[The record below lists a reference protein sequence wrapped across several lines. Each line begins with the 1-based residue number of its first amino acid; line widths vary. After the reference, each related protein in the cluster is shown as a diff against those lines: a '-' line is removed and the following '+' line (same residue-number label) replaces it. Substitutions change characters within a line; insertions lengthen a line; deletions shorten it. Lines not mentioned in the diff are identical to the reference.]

1 MLVLGF
7 VIALAFAEQA
17 SATALAGLKQAGAQ
31 GLCSF
36 AQTLKEASAISEAV
50 ATRLHTAARCAAAA
64 EGRLRGAAYT
74 LRARG
79 GTRGEQ
85 DSEQGAWQETLEA
98 LGREADTA
106 AQHAKAASEKAAAAT
121 STALNF
127 AAGGAALQDF
137 ILTLASIGTSS
148 QDSGGKSCLDASV
161 GIASCSNKPEKGQEK
176 VMAATCPSLNNT
188 LRLTTAPQEGQWTNT
203 INKLKAP
210 QWNSAELAEGTNK
223 LGEDNDGSNKCPL
236 ITTAANAATKPGL
249 LITTPGTAEVKESVV
264 LGQFLKITYVGGS
277 GADSESAFHD
287 AFATSS
293 SALDKEKK
301 ALEDSLAQLRS
312 AEASH
317 VKSAS
322 TKTECIVSQEAA
334 AHIKKVNETLTAISE
349 EEAKAREE
357 AAQGQAAT
365 TNTQSSA
372 RHAQAQSGKNQKQ
385 RSDTASSKGMGKE
398 SDEMAANTLASDDAS
413 RRALAK
419 HWSIMLMLMLSP
431 MFLLVSPQ

>member
-1 MLVLGF
+1 MLVLLC

-17 SATALAGLKQAGAQ
+17 SATALAGLKQAGAE

-64 EGRLRGAAYT
+64 EGRLRGAADT
-74 LRARG
+74 LWERG
-79 GTRGEQ
+79 GARGEQ
-85 DSEQGAWQETLEA
+85 DSDQGAWQEALEA

-106 AQHAKAASEKAAAAT
+106 AQHAKAASEKAVHAT

-137 ILTLASIGTSS
+137 ILTLASVGTSS

-161 GIASCSNKPEKGQEK
+161 DIASGGNKPEKGQEK
-176 VMAATCPSLNNT
+176 VMADTCPSLNNT
-188 LRLTTAPQEGQWTNT
+188 LRLTTAPQEGQWTDT
-203 INKLKAP
+203 INKLKA
-210 QWNSAELAEGTNK
+210 QTWNSAALAEGRNK

-236 ITTAANAATKPGL
+236 ITTAANAAGKPGL
-249 LITTPGTAEVKESVV
+249 LINEPGTTDVKTNVV
-264 LGQFLKITYVGGS
+264 LGQFLKITYSGVS

-293 SALDKEKK
+293 STLDKEKK

-312 AEASH
+312 AEAKY
-317 VKSAS
+317 VKGAS
-322 TKTECIVSQEAA
+322 TKTECILSQEAA
-334 AHIKKVNETLTAISE
+334 AAIKKVNETLTAVSA

-365 TNTQSSA
+365 TNTQTSA
-372 RHAQAQSGKNQKQ
+372 RNAQAQSGKNQKQ
-385 RSDTASSKGMGKE
+385 RTDTASSKGMGKE
-398 SDEMAANTLASDDAS
+398 SDEMAANTFASDDAT

-419 HWSIMLMLMLSP
+419 HWSILPMLMLS
-431 MFLLVSPQ
+431 LLFGSPQ